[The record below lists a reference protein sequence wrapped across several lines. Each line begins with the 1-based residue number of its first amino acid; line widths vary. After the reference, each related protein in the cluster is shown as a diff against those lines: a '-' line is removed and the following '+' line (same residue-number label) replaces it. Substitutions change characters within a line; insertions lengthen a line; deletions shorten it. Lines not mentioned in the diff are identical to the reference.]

1 MIAKNLPVT
10 TLAFLDLIDSLSKRD
25 LKILRMRFIQ
35 NKTLQEVGDFF
46 GITNSAIK
54 ELEDRA
60 IKKIELAFDYL
71 NLK

>member
-1 MIAKNLPVT
+1 MIAKNLPVI

-35 NKTLQEVGDFF
+35 HKTLQEVGDAF

-54 ELEDRA
+54 ELEDKA